1 VLQEAVFQKRSFWKT
16 TSSQAASDKGYLSD
30 NTTALIL
37 SACTAAIH
45 IPSSSAQALL
55 LNYLLTGA
63 STRKFAFPP
72 EPPIPAVVAK
82 ILSESLDKVTTAIPL
97 RLAKP
102 RFSAHW

>member
-1 VLQEAVFQKRSFWKT
+1 MFQKRSFWKT
-16 TSSQAASDKGYLSD
+16 TSSQAASDKGHLSD